1 MSEPMQQEVAL
12 AGRTIRKIGSDLSS
26 FKSIVLKEGLNL
38 LVAEKSPEATLRQ
51 TRNGAGKTSLVEII
65 HFLLGGD
72 CNKDSIFKAEPLKRY
87 SFHMELLLA
96 GGQIVVKRSGSK
108 PGTIYLSG
116 DLQNLPITFQ
126 STLGEAVAV
135 PNELWKKSLLE
146 VMFQVSSDSEDGD
159 SLSFRSL
166 LPYFARQQ
174 NAGGFMKP
182 QKYFARQSL
191 GSEQVAITFLL
202 GLDWTIPNAWQSV
215 REREKTLREL
225 RKAVQ
230 QGALGEEIGTAASL
244 RTQLTISEES
254 TRKLREQLAS
264 FRIHSEYDALEG
276 EASRLTREISE
287 LGDDNTLD
295 RQYLGELEKAVVEE
309 RAPAQPD
316 LEQLYAEVG
325 VTLPNTAMRRFSEV
339 NQFHASVVRNRRSY
353 LEQEIADAKARIRTR
368 DSRKR
373 KLDRRRAD
381 VMEILASH
389 GALEQFRKLQTEL
402 NRREAESES
411 IRQRFE
417 AVLAL
422 ESKKS
427 ELKIQRA
434 RLFERLRQD
443 HQEQGET
450 LREAILAF
458 EEVSSSLYE
467 RAGNLTIEETENGPR
482 FDIRIHGERSS
493 GIANMQLFC
502 FDMMLMQLAMG
513 RGIGPRFLVHDS
525 HIFDGVDERQVGQA
539 LQIGAALADSLGF
552 QYIVTMN
559 TDALPQELPDE
570 FSLDEHILPVH
581 LTDTEDG
588 GLFGIPF

>member
-1 MSEPMQQEVAL
+1 
-12 AGRTIRKIGSDLSS
+12 
-26 FKSIVLKEGLNL
+26 
-38 LVAEKSPEATLRQ
+38 
-51 TRNGAGKTSLVEII
+51 
-65 HFLLGGD
+65 
-72 CNKDSIFKAEPLKRY
+72 
-87 SFHMELLLA
+87 
-96 GGQIVVKRSGSK
+96 
-108 PGTIYLSG
+108 
-116 DLQNLPITFQ
+116 
-126 STLGEAVAV
+126 
-135 PNELWKKSLLE
+135 
-146 VMFQVSSDSEDGD
+146 
-159 SLSFRSL
+159 
-166 LPYFARQQ
+166 
-174 NAGGFMKP
+174 
-182 QKYFARQSL
+182 
-191 GSEQVAITFLL
+191 
-202 GLDWTIPNAWQSV
+202 
-215 REREKTLREL
+215 
-225 RKAVQ
+225 
-230 QGALGEEIGTAASL
+230 
-244 RTQLTISEES
+244 
-254 TRKLREQLAS
+254 
-264 FRIHSEYDALEG
+264 
-276 EASRLTREISE
+276 
-287 LGDDNTLD
+287 
-295 RQYLGELEKAVVEE
+295 
-309 RAPAQPD
+309 
-316 LEQLYAEVG
+316 
-325 VTLPNTAMRRFSEV
+325 
-339 NQFHASVVRNRRSY
+339 
-353 LEQEIADAKARIRTR
+353 
-368 DSRKR
+368 
-373 KLDRRRAD
+373 
-381 VMEILASH
+381 MEILASH

-417 AVLAL
+417 AALAL